1 MLEATG
7 ETPVANGVPRRLER
21 SSDISRSELRGSSDR
36 PRDRHE
42 VSDGFTVVELLIVV
56 ALILTIAAIALP
68 YLSTTLDQ
76 ARYAKAVADIH
87 TLQDAI
93 NADQLD
99 KGVYTDSLASLGYGS
114 LLDPWGHPYQYLNHA
129 TMHGNGQ
136 ARKDRFL
143 VPLNTDY
150 DLYSMG
156 KDGQSQPPLTA
167 QASQDDIVRAGDGSY
182 VGLASLY

>member
-1 MLEATG
+1 VAT
-7 ETPVANGVPRRLER
+7 VVPRRLER
-21 SSDISRSELRGSSDR
+21 RSETSHPEPGGEIDR
-36 PRDRHE
+36 SRDGYEISH
-42 VSDGFTVVELLIVV
+42 GFTLVEVLIVV

-68 YLSTTLDQ
+68 YLSSTLDE

-93 NADQLD
+93 NADQLQN
-99 KGVYTDSLASLGYGS
+99 GVFTDSLATIGFGY
-114 LLDPWGHPYQYLNHA
+114 LVDPWGNPYQYLNHA

-156 KDGQSQPPLTA
+156 KDGQTASPLTA
-167 QASQDDIVRAGDGSY
+167 QVSQDDIIRANDGSY